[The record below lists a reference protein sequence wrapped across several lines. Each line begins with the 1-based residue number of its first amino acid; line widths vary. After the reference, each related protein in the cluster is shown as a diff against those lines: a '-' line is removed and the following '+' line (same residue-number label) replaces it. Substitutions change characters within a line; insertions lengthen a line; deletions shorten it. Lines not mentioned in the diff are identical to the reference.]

1 MDLFF
6 WKKNQKIDEFALQ
19 LANHFF
25 KIVPPE
31 KIASEQNMRK
41 TLKKL
46 DRELNKIFS
55 NISNFDAQNKLGIY
69 TRARLQNKFNYRL
82 DELGYAPEFVKAL
95 NSQMLAQ
102 LMQRSAN

>member
-1 MDLFF
+1 MNLFF

-31 KIASEQNMRK
+31 NIASEQSMRK

-55 NISNFDAQNKLGIY
+55 KISTFDAQNHLGIY

-95 NSQMLAQ
+95 NDQMLVQ
-102 LMQRSAN
+102 LMQKPAS